1 MAMELLPPPI
11 MEVALKKLF
20 LLMSLV
26 FLAVPYAAS
35 GSNNNNNNNNNNQPK
50 PRGSAPEMPGFAL
63 AAAGIVGLSGYL
75 LIRRRHSVQN

>member
-20 LLMSLV
+20 LSMSLV

-35 GSNNNNNNNNNNQPK
+35 GGDSTDNDNNNKPK
-50 PRGSAPEMPGFAL
+50 HGGSAPEMPGFAL

-75 LIRRRHSVQN
+75 LIRRRRSVQN

>member
-35 GSNNNNNNNNNNQPK
+35 GSNNNHNNNKPK